1 MSEQLFEVSGGLS
14 LDNAIQMIYGSGAP
28 GATVETNAA
37 PVGSSYNDTVDGA
50 KWQKV
55 SNLDGVSGWVELA
68 GKDAAI
74 VVEHI
79 ASTGVILDQVPVKK
93 ATEFAWAIT
102 AVNEA
107 DLTNKYS
114 CLVHM
119 SHNGTVTEDATN
131 VTFDQSSILRQGVK
145 IAGLQVT
152 GTLTGTGDT
161 QFMNLHVSSQSMV
174 TFIAYRMV
182 KNIAGSNTVILGGAS
197 LDNHVADGS
206 VHLMPWQNTLLDG
219 LSQSLNATQVNSL
232 LGIASNVQTQLN
244 AKADASSVE
253 ISLSGKADTTT
264 VNNSLALK
272 QNALGFTPYDASN
285 PNGYQTSAQVA
296 TAVAGA
302 TTTSTASI
310 TTWTGTPYDLGI
322 SVFGVPAASEV
333 VYRFL
338 ITRPMTIASNFTNS
352 LAKTATVATAST
364 VFSVQKNGTPFGT
377 VTFAA
382 GSATGTFS
390 TQGAISFAAGDRVS
404 VVAPSTVDI
413 TLADTD
419 ITINAV
425 LA

>member
-1 MSEQLFEVSGGLS
+1 M
-14 LDNAIQMIYGSGAP
+14 
-28 GATVETNAA
+28 
-37 PVGSSYNDTVDGA
+37 
-50 KWQKV
+50 